1 VLLDPLVGAG
11 LDELSVELEDV
22 EELSVV
28 ELLSDEV
35 SVDLLGVSLAV
46 ELLERAWPLAAVR

>member
-11 LDELSVELEDV
+11 LDELSVELEDF

-46 ELLERAWPLAAVR
+46 ALLERALPLASFR